1 MPLSPTSTA
10 HGESR
15 RADYQQVP
23 WLGLIYLGFV
33 FLPLLFWRGSVTTP
47 LMASVLACALFVP
60 MWFRFLRNGGS
71 QRAQGVQI
79 GIVALLGYA
88 LIPFNPGGNTFVV
101 YTMTMAAA
109 VLPLRTAMWVAGI
122 AWGLMTLQF
131 LWVLPD
137 TRTALGMSLA
147 IALVGGMACASILM
161 GRARE
166 RQHAVLLLSQEE
178 VRRLAARAERERIGR
193 DLHDVL
199 GHTLSLVVLKTQ
211 LARRLLLHDRS
222 AAEQQ
227 LTELEQAAR
236 GALDQVREAVSGIR
250 TTGLVAELAA
260 ARLALLSADIQL
272 VIQMP
277 SATLPADIDQ
287 ALALALREA
296 VTNVIRHA
304 KARRVDVTLAVYEDG
319 GGAEWQLQI
328 QDDGVGGAAVKP
340 GHTGLPGFTERMRAL
355 GGHWELESPSGMG
368 TRLRFLAKTAAHR
381 SDEASA

>member
-15 RADYQQVP
+15 RADYQQAP

-137 TRTALGMSLA
+137 TRTAMGMSLA
-147 IALVGGMACASILM
+147 IALVGGMACAGILM
-161 GRARE
+161 GRVRE

-193 DLHDVL
+193 DLRDVL

-211 LARRLLLHDRS
+211 LARRLWLHDRS

-227 LTELEQAAR
+227 LTE
-236 GALDQVREAVSGIR
+236 
-250 TTGLVAELAA
+250 
-260 ARLALLSADIQL
+260 
-272 VIQMP
+272 
-277 SATLPADIDQ
+277 
-287 ALALALREA
+287 
-296 VTNVIRHA
+296 
-304 KARRVDVTLAVYEDG
+304 
-319 GGAEWQLQI
+319 
-328 QDDGVGGAAVKP
+328 
-340 GHTGLPGFTERMRAL
+340 
-355 GGHWELESPSGMG
+355 
-368 TRLRFLAKTAAHR
+368 
-381 SDEASA
+381 